1 MNRYF
6 ILCAVLLAVSAHAET
21 EPRCGWDAFGN
32 TVCMDKDGVLSIA
45 PQSATKNRNKEG
57 AASAVAAG
65 GTDSED
71 EELEARPRCS
81 VDPFGNTVCR

>member
-6 ILCAVLLAVSAHAET
+6 ILCAVLLAASVQAET
-21 EPRCGWDAFGN
+21 EPRCGRDAFGN

-45 PQSATKNRNKEG
+45 PQSAAKDKNKKN
-57 AASAVAAG
+57 AASAVAADRS
-65 GTDSED
+65 DSDD
-71 EELEARPRCS
+71 EEQETRPRCS